1 MFFRKLG
8 DGLYGTPHNED
19 EVERSS
25 MKILLIHDIGDL
37 DGKLLPRDVEN
48 NFFQLSFIYIFDP
61 WFPPLVFGRNRQYV
75 FCHGDRKDFVGKHVI
90 VRVVILVDIV
100 QDLIP

>member
-1 MFFRKLG
+1 MPRSPPPAFWRHRR
-8 DGLYGTPHNED
+8 GLRGL
-19 EVERSS
+19 V
-25 MKILLIHDIGDL
+25 HDIGDL

-61 WFPPLVFGRNRQYV
+61 WFPPLVFGRNRQCV